1 MGIGLRMVTFAN
13 QAGESILLH
22 SDIIRMIFRRQK
34 IMWFKRCAD
43 LLIQALYD
51 RLNFLGRN
59 RLSTLHAALRSQ
71 KLGGQR
77 NRGHHRNPVCAAD
90 GAMRAHFIHF
100 SVHARGRFKQGRL
113 FFRRARQ
120 PVRLTKNVHFDLGG
134 AHACS
139 PYVWSSARAGVS
151 TGMEDCGSLSSRVCK
166 CALASSIVTA
176 RASRS
181 VRSAAHS
188 WRACSS
194 AFRISSH
201 LARICLSCCVKS
213 LCVCRYWPLRSI
225 NRPIFCASAS
235 NSFSMDSFLD
245 KKLHFNGYRM
255 CLASKCCK
263 SALVTTSEF
272 MRFAHGSD
280 AGNGSTALNPL

>member
-1 MGIGLRMVTFAN
+1 
-13 QAGESILLH
+13 
-22 SDIIRMIFRRQK
+22 
-34 IMWFKRCAD
+34 
-43 LLIQALYD
+43 
-51 RLNFLGRN
+51 
-59 RLSTLHAALRSQ
+59 
-71 KLGGQR
+71 
-77 NRGHHRNPVCAAD
+77 
-90 GAMRAHFIHF
+90 
-100 SVHARGRFKQGRL
+100 
-113 FFRRARQ
+113 
-120 PVRLTKNVHFDLGG
+120 
-134 AHACS
+134 
-139 PYVWSSARAGVS
+139 
-151 TGMEDCGSLSSRVCK
+151 MEDCGSLSSRVCK

-194 AFRISSH
+194 AFGISSH

-280 AGNGSTALNPL
+280 AGNGSIPYNSKSASLAHQVERMICNQNYNLLDLCNLQRFPQTFCLHVIARASRRTHRSDQAVFMQGSRL